1 MTPKEKAE
9 ELFNKFQQ
17 DYFILVLPNG
27 RKMYTSEIK
36 YCAMIAVDEI
46 LELTKRN
53 IYNPFDWNEITG
65 VRYDKYWQEV
75 KEEIENL

>member
-1 MTPKEKAE
+1 MTPKEKAK

-46 LELTKRN
+46 IEAT
-53 IYNPFDWNEITG
+53 IDDWSHSE
-65 VRYDKYWQEV
+65 YWQEV
-75 KEEIENL
+75 KREIENL